1 MRLRNIQKRDQR
13 VVETWKNDMEKANV
27 QELLQHYIQ
36 NRGERLIDRLDI
48 EGDDLLIEQSD
59 Q

>member
-1 MRLRNIQKRDQR
+1 MRLRNIQRRDQR

>member
-1 MRLRNIQKRDQR
+1 MRIRNMQKRDQR

-27 QELLQHYIQ
+27 QELLQNYIQ

-48 EGDDLLIEQSD
+48 EGDDLLVE
-59 Q
+59 